1 MGDRS
6 EIGGTVAAKVKVV
19 TDKVKVV
26 TDDFYGPR
34 DYEYPSYSI
43 V

>member
-1 MGDRS
+1 MGDWS
-6 EIGGTVAAKVKVV
+6 EIGGEMAAE
-19 TDKVKVV
+19 VKVV